1 MEWLWQLCH
10 SITNKNIMKDKK
22 DNVIELNP
30 PQSFEQMKNET
41 FEAMSKDI
49 RSMMLFLDMLV
60 LASKTGDDRIKKEF
74 PTIDFDDL
82 EKAVEHLDEAEYL
95 LRGLIT
101 KH

>member
-1 MEWLWQLCH
+1 
-10 SITNKNIMKDKK
+10 MKKIKK

-41 FEAMSKDI
+41 FEAISKDI
-49 RSMMLFLDMLV
+49 RGMMLFLDTLV
-60 LASKTGDDRIKKEF
+60 MVSNAEGNDSIRKEF

-95 LRGLIT
+95 LRNLIT
-101 KH
+101 KHQGRAV

>member
-1 MEWLWQLCH
+1 
-10 SITNKNIMKDKK
+10 MKDKK

-41 FEAMSKDI
+41 FEAMSKDV
-49 RSMMLFLDMLV
+49 RGMMMFLDMIV
-60 LASKTGDDRIKKEF
+60 LASQTGDDRVKKEF
-74 PTIDFDDL
+74 PTIDFDEL
-82 EKAVEHLDEAEYL
+82 EKAVEHLDEAEYI

>member
-1 MEWLWQLCH
+1 MCH

-60 LASKTGDDRIKKEF
+60 LASQTGDDRIKKEF

>member
-1 MEWLWQLCH
+1 
-10 SITNKNIMKDKK
+10 MKKIKK

-41 FEAMSKDI
+41 FEAISKDI
-49 RSMMLFLDMLV
+49 RGMMMFLDMLV
-60 LASKTGDDRIKKEF
+60 LASQTGDDSIKKEF
-74 PTIDFDDL
+74 PTIDFDEL
-82 EKAVEHLDEAEYL
+82 EKAVEHLDEVDYI

>member
-1 MEWLWQLCH
+1 M
-10 SITNKNIMKDKK
+10 KNKK

-41 FEAMSKDI
+41 FEAMSKDV
-49 RSMMLFLDMLV
+49 RGMMMFLDMVV
-60 LASKTGDDRIKKEF
+60 LASKPTGDSYDEVRKNF
-74 PTIDFDDL
+74 PTIDFDEL
-82 EKAVEHLDEAEYL
+82 EKAVEHLDEAEYI

>member
-1 MEWLWQLCH
+1 
-10 SITNKNIMKDKK
+10 MKKIKK

-41 FEAMSKDI
+41 FEAISKDI
-49 RSMMLFLDMLV
+49 RGMMMFLDMLV
-60 LASKTGDDRIKKEF
+60 MASQTADDSIKKEF
-74 PTIDFDDL
+74 PTIDFDEL
-82 EKAVEHLDEAEYL
+82 EKAVEHLDEVDYI

>member
-1 MEWLWQLCH
+1 
-10 SITNKNIMKDKK
+10 MKDKK

-41 FEAMSKDI
+41 FEAMSKDVKG
-49 RSMMLFLDMLV
+49 MMMFLDMIV
-60 LASKTGDDRIKKEF
+60 LASQTGDDRVKKEF
-74 PTIDFDDL
+74 PTIDFDEL
-82 EKAVEHLDEAEYL
+82 EKAVEHLDEAEYI

>member
-1 MEWLWQLCH
+1 
-10 SITNKNIMKDKK
+10 MKDKK

-41 FEAMSKDI
+41 FEAMSKDV
-49 RSMMLFLDMLV
+49 RGMMMFLDMIV
-60 LASKTGDDRIKKEF
+60 LASQTGDDRVRKEF
-74 PTIDFDDL
+74 PTIDFDEL
-82 EKAVEHLDEAEYL
+82 EKAVEHLDEVEYI

>member
-1 MEWLWQLCH
+1 
-10 SITNKNIMKDKK
+10 MKDKK

-41 FEAMSKDI
+41 FEAMSKDV

-60 LASKTGDDRIKKEF
+60 LASQTGDDKIKKEF
-74 PTIDFDDL
+74 PTIDFDEL
-82 EKAVEHLDEAEYL
+82 EKAVKHLDEAEYI

>member
-1 MEWLWQLCH
+1 
-10 SITNKNIMKDKK
+10 MKDKK

-41 FEAMSKDI
+41 FEAMSKDV
-49 RSMMLFLDMLV
+49 RGMMMFLDMIV
-60 LASKTGDDRIKKEF
+60 LASQTGDDRVRKEF
-74 PTIDFDDL
+74 PTIDFDKL
-82 EKAVEHLDEAEYL
+82 EKAVEHLDEVEYI

>member
-1 MEWLWQLCH
+1 
-10 SITNKNIMKDKK
+10 MKKKK
-22 DNVIELNP
+22 DNVIELKP
-30 PQSFEQMKNET
+30 TPTFEDMKNET
-41 FEAMSKDI
+41 FEALSKDI
-49 RSMMLFLDMLV
+49 RGMMMFLDMIV
-60 LASKTGDDRIKKEF
+60 IASKPNGDNCDAIRADF

>member
-1 MEWLWQLCH
+1 
-10 SITNKNIMKDKK
+10 
-22 DNVIELNP
+22 
-30 PQSFEQMKNET
+30 
-41 FEAMSKDI
+41 
-49 RSMMLFLDMLV
+49 MMMFLDMIV
-60 LASKTGDDRIKKEF
+60 IASKPNGDNCDAIRAEF

>member
-1 MEWLWQLCH
+1 M
-10 SITNKNIMKDKK
+10 KNKK

-41 FEAMSKDI
+41 FEAMSKDV
-49 RSMMLFLDMLV
+49 RGMMMFLDMIV
-60 LASKTGDDRIKKEF
+60 LASQTGDDRVKKEF
-74 PTIDFDDL
+74 PTIDFDEL
-82 EKAVEHLDEAEYL
+82 EKAVEHLDEAEYI